1 MQPGIGKK
9 RVKNQPVFYDEKKEN
24 HMVVLTPT
32 AWTKL
37 HTLAIDEGLSISE
50 YLERLIRKID
60 SQ

>member
-32 AWTKL
+32 VWKKL
-37 HTLAIDEGLSISE
+37 QTFFFDEGLRRE
-50 YLERLIRKID
+50 
-60 SQ
+60 